1 MAEKEIKEV
10 KNAPKKAKSD
20 KPSLFSRIAAWFRS
34 CKAEMKKIVWSNWT
48 TVRTNTI
55 MVLVS
60 IIVISA
66 AIGLVDL
73 LFSQGIVILSILVN

>member
-1 MAEKEIKEV
+1 MAEKENKAV
-10 KNAPKKAKSD
+10 KAPKKEKS
-20 KPSLFSRIAAWFRS
+20 KSPSLFSRIAAWFRS
-34 CKAEMKKIVWSNWT
+34 CKAELKKITWSSWSS
-48 TVRTNTI
+48 VKTNTI

-73 LFSQGIVILSILVN
+73 LFSQGIVILSILL